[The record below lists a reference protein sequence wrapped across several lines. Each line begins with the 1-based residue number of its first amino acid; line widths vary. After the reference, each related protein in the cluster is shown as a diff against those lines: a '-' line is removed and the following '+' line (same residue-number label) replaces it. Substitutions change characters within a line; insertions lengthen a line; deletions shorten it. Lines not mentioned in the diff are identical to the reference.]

1 MIYHKMKNR
10 FCYHYKAPGF
20 IEPTCK
26 PLISASSSYLSSIS
40 CTTSM
45 SGQTQSA
52 LLYSIEQRVVQA
64 QTSTLMCAAIQNTIQ
79 NTSSISNQ
87 LYSQLLQVGAQRY
100 TPYQPYVYPVIPSS
114 VTQLQM
120 ATVNVGVPVT
130 PITCLTGKG
139 NQTVIT

>member
-1 MIYHKMKNR
+1 
-10 FCYHYKAPGF
+10 
-20 IEPTCK
+20 
-26 PLISASSSYLSSIS
+26 
-40 CTTSM
+40 M

-139 NQTVIT
+139 NQTVTT